1 VEPVRSIKAVLEDP
15 RYQAAPAEV
24 KAFYWSAV
32 GLLWEGAERTGK
44 GPRLKRG
51 LLPGAAALVDWG
63 LALEVDGEVEIG
75 WLTREWIRADARRS
89 QCRLAGKASGAR
101 RTSNEPLTNR
111 STDVQRTFDSPDI
124 SRVALP
130 EPCKCEVG
138 ETFALLPELPEG
150 REEKNY
156 SQRTR
161 AKHAYSVGFERFWKA
176 YPVKREKPQAFATW
190 KKLGCEALTDS
201 IVAKVTLLMA
211 EDNHWQR
218 GFAKWPERWLKAEG
232 WDDEPIRDP
241 NAEPPTK
248 WRVSVA
254 CPRCHKGYFEDQG
267 HQCLQELHS

>member
-1 VEPVRSIKAVLEDP
+1 MDPVLPIKAVLQDP
-15 RYQAAPAEV
+15 RYQAAPDEV
-24 KAFYWSAV
+24 KVFYWDAIS
-32 GLLWEGAERTGK
+32 LLWEGAESSGK
-44 GPRLKRG
+44 GPRLKRR
-51 LLPGAAALVDWG
+51 LLPGAAELLDWG
-63 LALEVDGEVEIG
+63 LALEVDGEVEVG
-75 WLTREWIRADARRS
+75 WLAKAWDRTRAISEKRRA
-89 QCRLAGKASGAR
+89 AGKAGRAKQLSGNCPGKR
-101 RTSNEPLTNR
+101 RTNAGQLPAAPEITE
-111 STDVQRTFDSPDI
+111 VSP
-124 SRVALP
+124 
-130 EPCKCEVG
+130 KCEIG
-138 ETFALLPELPEG
+138 ATYALLPELPEG

-201 IVAKVTLLMA
+201 IVAKVTLLTA